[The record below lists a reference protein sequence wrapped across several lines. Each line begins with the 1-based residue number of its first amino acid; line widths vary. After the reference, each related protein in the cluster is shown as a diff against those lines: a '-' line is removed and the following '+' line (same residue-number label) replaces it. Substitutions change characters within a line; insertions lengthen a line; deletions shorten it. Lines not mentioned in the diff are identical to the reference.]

1 MLNFPEVII
10 IDYANLQ
17 EDFYQ
22 SNTSILSFKKI
33 NYIIITRPIIRN
45 TPIIVQKLNYLIKKI
60 KIISKIYIN

>member
-45 TPIIVQKLNYLIKKI
+45 TPIIVQKSNYLI
-60 KIISKIYIN
+60 